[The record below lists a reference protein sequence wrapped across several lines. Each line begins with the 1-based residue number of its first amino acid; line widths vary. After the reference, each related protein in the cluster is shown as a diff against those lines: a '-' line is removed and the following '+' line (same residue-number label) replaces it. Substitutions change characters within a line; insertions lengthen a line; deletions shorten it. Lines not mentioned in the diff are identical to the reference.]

1 MLFILKCEMC
11 YYRSNLAELLE
22 KHVNSCHVE
31 HDDIV
36 WTVDP
41 NNNSPR
47 TKNKDFEN
55 CIFMSNKHL
64 LSVKTN
70 V

>member
-1 MLFILKCEMC
+1 LKCEMC

-31 HDDIV
+31 YDDIV

-47 TKNKDFEN
+47 VN
-55 CIFMSNKHL
+55 CYFLGGPNL
-64 LSVKTN
+64 
-70 V
+70 